1 MSPITK
7 SAKKSL
13 RQNKRR
19 RINNLQR
26 KRKIKDLFKEVDL
39 SLSEGKRKEVEKL
52 VPELYKALDKAVKT
66 NAIKK
71 QTAARKKSRLM
82 KRLKS
87 GN

>member
-19 RINNLQR
+19 RVNNLQR
-26 KRKIKDLFKEVDL
+26 KKKIKDLFKKVNFL
-39 SLSEGKRKEVEKL
+39 LSEEKTKEVEKL

-66 NAIKK
+66 NTIKK

-82 KRLKS
+82 KKLKS